1 MKSVINTKVVA
12 LIVALCTLFQAP
24 VALANDFLADAAL
37 SGWEDPFDTDGLE
50 SEEFFDLD
58 ALDAELDEDLNDNRS
73 ENESSDFNL
82 DGDLR
87 VELVRGDD
95 GRDNIQQI
103 MLGSLVVD
111 RLPPNTLCPTHEPK
125 FVEGMVVL
133 YGDQSS
139 RTWRAN
145 GFATD
150 IPFSGHI
157 DEVVKG
163 EGGKA
168 LIHWTKKDGSKWIL
182 EVVTIQE
189 RGEKFPSYTAEPLVS
204 KSHDGQENKPEDDE
218 DMSAVLD
225 GNDNPFEVSYTAPS
239 NDAGTTAAPAIQ
251 LPGNSYGVDPAISDA
266 EIEMVARMEI
276 DKIRS
281 SFQGPA
287 GTRLND
293 WGVQVGNGI
302 SHSGGIDGYRS
313 PVHFWIATNATVR
326 AAVEEAAAN
335 VRHQVN
341 AN

>member
-1 MKSVINTKVVA
+1 MRSVINTKVLA
-12 LIVALCTLFQAP
+12 IILSLFTLFQAP
-24 VALANDFLADAAL
+24 FALANDSAL
-37 SGWEDPFDTDGLE
+37 YEWDDPFGTENLE
-50 SEEFFDLD
+50 NEEFFDLD
-58 ALDAELDEDLNDNRS
+58 ALDAELDADLNSDL
-73 ENESSDFNL
+73 NESVDSDSSEFNL

-103 MLGSLVVD
+103 MLGDLVVD

-125 FVEGMVVL
+125 FVEKMVVL

-163 EGGKA
+163 EDGKA
-168 LIHWTKKDGSKWIL
+168 LIHWTKADGSKWVL
-182 EVVTIQE
+182 EIVTIQE
-189 RGEKFPSYTAEPLVS
+189 RGAEFPAYTAEPLVS
-204 KSHDGQENKPEDDE
+204 KSIDGQENNSGTDE
-218 DMSAVLD
+218 DMTSVLD
-225 GNDNPFEVSYTAPS
+225 GMENPFNGTYTAPT
-239 NDAGTTAAPAIQ
+239 NDGSAATPAIE
-251 LPGNSYGVDPAISDA
+251 LPGNSYGVDPVLSDS

-287 GTRLND
+287 GTRLNE

-302 SHSGGIDGYRS
+302 THSGSIDGYRS
-313 PVHFWIATNATVR
+313 PIHFWVATNATVR
-326 AAVEEAAAN
+326 SAVQEAAQN
-335 VRHQVN
+335 VRRQVSTN
-341 AN
+341 